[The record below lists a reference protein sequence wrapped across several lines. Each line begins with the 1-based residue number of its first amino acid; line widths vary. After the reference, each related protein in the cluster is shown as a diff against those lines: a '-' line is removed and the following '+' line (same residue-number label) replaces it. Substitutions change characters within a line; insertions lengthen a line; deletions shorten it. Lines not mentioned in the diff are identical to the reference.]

1 MRAGWHARLTLF
13 LATIVA
19 TTPAMLSPAF
29 ASTSDDDTNHGQL
42 VRSRSEHESGRHGA
56 SRSAHAHSGRMHSGR
71 THTARVRYARAGGV
85 QCVPFARA
93 ASGIELKG
101 NAANWWDAADGVY
114 ARGTRPEAGA
124 VLNFRATGGMRLGH
138 VAVVTAVLNSREVEI
153 EHANWASFGRGNIS
167 HHTRVVDVSAANDWS
182 AVRVELGHT
191 GDFGSVYPTY
201 GFIYDRPDN
210 GAMVANPPDPARP
223 SSERPQLDLDE
234 VAEAPER
241 HSLTPASLSVDAPP
255 RNLR

>member
-19 TTPAMLSPAF
+19 TTPAMLPPAY
-29 ASTSDDDTNHGQL
+29 ASTSDDDTNHGKL
-42 VRSRSEHESGRHGA
+42 VRPRTEHVSVRHGSAHSARAGRSRS
-56 SRSAHAHSGRMHSGR
+56 
-71 THTARVRYARAGGV
+71 ARVHYARAGGV

-138 VAVVTAVLNSREVEI
+138 VAVVTTVLNSREVEI

-167 HHTRVVDVSAANDWS
+167 HGTRVVDVSSANDWS

-210 GAMVANPPDPARP
+210 GAMVANTPDTARP

-241 HSLTPASLSVDAPP
+241 HSVTPASLPVDAPP